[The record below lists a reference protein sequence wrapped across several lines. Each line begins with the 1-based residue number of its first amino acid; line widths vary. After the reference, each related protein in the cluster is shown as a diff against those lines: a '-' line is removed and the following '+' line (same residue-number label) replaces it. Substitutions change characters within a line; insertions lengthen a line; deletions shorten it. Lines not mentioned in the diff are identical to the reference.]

1 MRSLKTKGEQMWI
14 YVLPTYLVQRHAHVL
29 LVLGVA
35 VAADGVDLVNE
46 DDAGRVLLGGGKQVA
61 HAPGAHAHKHLRWK
75 PGWVQGGGRLVT
87 PTNICG

>member
-1 MRSLKTKGEQMWI
+1 MWI

-46 DDAGRVLLGGGKQVA
+46 DDAGRVLLGGSKQVA
-61 HAPGAHAHKHLRWK
+61 HAPGAHAHKHLRLV
-75 PGWVQGGGRLVT
+75 GGRGGGGAVDSR
-87 PTNICG
+87 